1 MAVGNHRFAQLIIDQ
16 QAIYENIKNAKQ
28 NLPDGDELFM
38 TVKANGYGHGAIQ
51 VAHVAQRAGAD
62 GFCVSIID
70 EALELR
76 RGGIAKAPIL
86 VLGIG
91 DAIDVKV
98 AADNNVSLTAASSD
112 WLEKAAE
119 VLELYPVTQKVKIH
133 LALDTGMGRIGFQT
147 AAELQAAI
155 EVLEQHSDVMEWEGL
170 FTHFAT
176 ADDPDTEY
184 FELQKKRFTEM
195 MKVVKQRP
203 KYVHIANSATSL
215 WHDFSGSNMI
225 RLGAAGYGLNPSGDA
240 IPTTPYPLKPAMS
253 FVSQLVYTKQI
264 AAGSSVGYGATYAA
278 KQAEWIGT
286 IPVGYAD
293 GVPRRLQG
301 FHVLI
306 DGHECEIVGRVCMDQ
321 LMVRLPYKMD
331 PGTKVVLMGESND
344 KKITAE
350 DIAEYIDTIGY
361 DVICGFS
368 ARLAHRY
375 V

>member
-1 MAVGNHRFAQLIIDQ
+1 MAVGNHRFAQLVIDQ
-16 QAIYENIKNAKQ
+16 QALFNNISNAKK

-38 TVKANGYGHGAIQ
+38 TVKANGYGHGAVQ
-51 VAHVAQRAGAD
+51 VAQVAKRAGAD

-91 DAIDVKV
+91 DPIDVKV
-98 AADNNVSLTAASSD
+98 AVDNNISLTVASSD
-112 WLEKAAE
+112 WLEQAAK
-119 VLELYPVTQKVKIH
+119 VLELYPTEERVKIH

-147 AAELQAAI
+147 AAELQEAI
-155 EVLEQHSDVMEWEGL
+155 ETLEDHSDVMEWEGL

-176 ADDPDTEY
+176 ADSQDDQY
-184 FELQKKRFTEM
+184 FELQKHRFTEM
-195 MKVVKQRP
+195 MKVVPKRP

-215 WHDFSGSNMI
+215 WHDFSGSNMV
-225 RLGAAGYGLNPSGDA
+225 RLGAAGYGQNPS
-240 IPTTPYPLKPAMS
+240 TERTSTPYPLEPAMS
-253 FVSQLVYTKQI
+253 FVSQLVYTKKI
-264 AAGSSVGYGATYAA
+264 EAGRSVGYGATYTASES
-278 KQAEWIGT
+278 EWIGT

-293 GVPRRLQG
+293 GVPRKLQG

-306 DGHECEIVGRVCMDQ
+306 DGQECEIVGRICMDQ
-321 LMVRLPYKMD
+321 LMVRLPYEMK
-331 PGTKVVLMGESND
+331 PGTKVVFMGRSQD
-344 KKITAE
+344 KEITAE
-350 DIAEYIDTIGY
+350 DIAEYIGTIAY
-361 DVICGFS
+361 EVICGFS

>member
-1 MAVGNHRFAQLIIDQ
+1 M
-16 QAIYENIKNAKQ
+16 
-28 NLPDGDELFM
+28 
-38 TVKANGYGHGAIQ
+38 
-51 VAHVAQRAGAD
+51 
-62 GFCVSIID
+62 
-70 EALELR
+70 
-76 RGGIAKAPIL
+76 
-86 VLGIG
+86 GIG
-91 DAIDVKV
+91 DAIDAKV
-98 AADNNVSLTAASSD
+98 AADNNISLTAASSD

-119 VLELYPVTQKVKIH
+119 VLELYPVTNKVKIH

-147 AAELQAAI
+147 AEELQEAI
-155 EVLEQHSDVMEWEGL
+155 AVLEHHTNVMEWEGL

-176 ADDPDTEY
+176 ADDPNTEY
-184 FELQKKRFTEM
+184 FELQKSRFTEM

-215 WHDFSGSNMI
+215 WHDFSGSNMV
-225 RLGAAGYGLNPSGDA
+225 RLGGAAGYGLNPSGDV

-264 AAGSSVGYGATYAA
+264 AAGRSVGYGATYTA

-293 GVPRRLQG
+293 GVPRKLQG

-321 LMVRLPYKMD
+321 MMVRLPYKMV
-331 PGTKVVLMGESND
+331 PGGTKVVLMGESND

-368 ARLAHRY
+368 SRLAHRY